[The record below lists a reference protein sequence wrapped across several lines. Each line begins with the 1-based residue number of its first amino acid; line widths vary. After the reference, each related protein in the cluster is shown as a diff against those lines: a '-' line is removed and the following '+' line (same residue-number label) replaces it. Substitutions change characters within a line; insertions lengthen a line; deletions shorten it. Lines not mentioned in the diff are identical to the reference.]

1 MFWEIL
7 KEITGKTSGVSEKE
21 KNTFNKVIDKIVP
34 LLTYVGGGTTVNNA
48 GSADDAE
55 LIEKAKI
62 PKAPGYHS
70 FEGDTNAVSTYGAW
84 KWDEGDN
91 MISDGNIYAD
101 NAGVNAMLNL
111 LRRGSYNTGRR
122 ETK

>member
-7 KEITGKTSGVSEKE
+7 KEITGKTSGVSKKE
-21 KNTFNKVIDKIVP
+21 KDAFNKVIDKIVP
-34 LLTYVGGGTTVNNA
+34 YLIYVGSGGTVNDA
-48 GSADDAE
+48 GSANDAE
-55 LIEKAKI
+55 LIEKPKI

-70 FEGDTNAVSTYGAW
+70 FEGDTNVVSTHGAW

-91 MISDGNIYAD
+91 PISNGNVYTD
-101 NAGVNAMLNL
+101 NGGVNAMLNL
-111 LRRGSYNTGRR
+111 LRRGSHNTGRR